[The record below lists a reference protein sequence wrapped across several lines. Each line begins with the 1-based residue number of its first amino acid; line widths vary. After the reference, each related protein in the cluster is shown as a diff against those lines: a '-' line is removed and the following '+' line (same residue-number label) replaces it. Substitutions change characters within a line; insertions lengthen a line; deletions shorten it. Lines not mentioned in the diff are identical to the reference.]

1 MERIFRRA
9 LVPIDGSNCSMEA
22 GEFAIRLARGYG
34 LEILALHVIDE
45 TALASLSRLARKG
58 EEELRKELHREGEH
72 YLNYLAELAAREGV
86 QLQKLIEGGT
96 PHRVIVDIAERERVD
111 LILIGKVGR
120 RGPISQRKIRAQGGI
135 LIGSV
140 TERVIEAAKC
150 PVLVMRAD

>member
-1 MERIFRRA
+1 MERVFRRV

-22 GEFAIRLARGYG
+22 GEFAIRLAKGYE
-34 LEILALHVIDE
+34 LELLALHVIDE

-58 EEELRKELHREGEH
+58 EEELRQELQQEGEH
-72 YLNYLAELAAREGV
+72 YLNYLAEVAEREGV
-86 QLQKLIEGGT
+86 EFTALIEEGT
-96 PHRVIVDIAERERVD
+96 PHRVIVEIAEREGVD

-120 RGPISQRKIRAQGGI
+120 RGPRRI

-140 TERVIEAAKC
+140 TERVIEAAGC